1 MKKRFNTKSLVLLG
15 LLTAL
20 VVIFSTTPIGSI
32 PIGPLVIT
40 LNVIPVAIAAIALG
54 PIGGAVMGTIF
65 GLFSFLQCF
74 GIGVPSPMGEVL
86 ANINPVLAFV
96 QRVVPRAL
104 DGFLVGL
111 IFKGITRIKSLRGYY
126 IVTGVISALFGLAL
140 FMSAMMLVGYEKG
153 NKYNMSADMYD
164 LMTSGSLIFYICAF
178 VTVLCF
184 VIGYQIVSSKKLSRT
199 QVACSVTG
207 FCTALLNTI
216 FFMTALVLLFGNT
229 EYMKEKID
237 GRNILLFIVTFV
249 GINALFEMVI
259 TTVVSGAVGSALAK
273 AKLISLPSDESDSKK
288 SKKNKK

>member
-1 MKKRFNTKSLVLLG
+1 MKKKFNIRSMVLLG

-20 VVIFSTTPIGSI
+20 IMVFSMTPIGSI
-32 PIGPLVIT
+32 PVGPLVIT

-54 PIGGAVMGTIF
+54 PIGGAAMGAVF

-74 GIGVPSPMGEVL
+74 GIGVPSLMGEAL
-86 ANINPVLAFV
+86 ANINPVLAFI
-96 QRVVPRAL
+96 QRFVPRVL

-126 IVTGVISALFGLAL
+126 VVTGIISALFGLAL

-153 NKYNMSADMYD
+153 EKYNMSPDMYE
-164 LMTSGSLIFYICAF
+164 LMTSEGLIAYICAF
-178 VTVLCF
+178 VGVLCF
-184 VIGYQIVSSKKLSRT
+184 IVGYQIVSSKKLSRT
-199 QVACSVTG
+199 QVACSIAG

-216 FFMTALVLLFGNT
+216 FFMTALVVLFGNT

-249 GINALFEMVI
+249 GINALFEMVL
-259 TTVVSGAVGSALAK
+259 TTVVSGAVGNALAK
-273 AKLISLPSDESDSKK
+273 AKLIDLPANEEIPKK

>member
-1 MKKRFNTKSLVLLG
+1 MKTKFNTKAMVLLG

-32 PIGPLVIT
+32 PVGPLVIT

-54 PIGGAVMGTIF
+54 PIGGAAMGAIF

-86 ANINPVLAFV
+86 ANISPVLTFI
-96 QRVVPRAL
+96 QRVIPRTL
-104 DGFLVGL
+104 DGLLVGL
-111 IFKGITRIKSLRGYY
+111 LFRSITKIKSLKGYY
-126 IVTGVISALFGLAL
+126 ILTGVISALFGLAL

-153 NKYNMSADMYD
+153 EKYNMSADMYN
-164 LMTSGSLIFYICAF
+164 LMSSGSLIFYICAF

-199 QVACSVTG
+199 QVACSITG

-259 TTVVSGAVGSALAK
+259 TTIVSGAVGSALVN
-273 AKLISLPSDESDSKK
+273 AKLIDQPEKK
-288 SKKNKK
+288 KK